1 MIKASN
7 ETRLVSEFT
16 LKFTGNW
23 IIDLGMLGFFN
34 LLEEI
39 YEWNFLETQKRIKEN
54 EEIVYYG
61 IFPFAYICSEI
72 KRKGSAI
79 PKKIIKDFVNEIY
92 KREFKSKKEI
102 FNFTWENY
110 ITKAATDHWKDYI
123 ISKAIDEN
131 KDKKFIKGTPE
142 TLKSLIKRI
151 EDFEKEFIRKNRD
164 EIKKFLD
171 KKGKFQKFKYEDIKK
186 FQDTPIKFK
195 EYGKEFVKN
204 AEEFKRIISG
214 IISEVDAYLD
224 KKWDSEVI
232 SNKNIPKE
240 RAIFY
245 RIPIANKYY
254 TNFLFFQP
262 NYTHEKQKKELY
274 YDIDSKI
281 KEKDVLGR
289 IDKTIN
295 KFLAS
300 YDKAVNIYYTP
311 LKTKYFIDIIPYLFI
326 YLLCFDRAFEYYRN
340 IGYLVFYSNDIF
352 ATYKVNKRLRLRK
365 SKIESEDDPNSI
377 FRSTWQTVIDT
388 IIEMESWWV
397 LENLYLIKYADF
409 KSKTQRFIDVEYMGI
424 SRLQATVLIDED
436 LRRNLNQR
444 LQIDEDKYKWL
455 FEEFIK
461 NKPLISTI
469 MNHLILRLNQETKQ
483 RKIQPLL
490 YSLALEAELFPEYG
504 FTHLF
509 EDPISLNTKLDE
521 LVPRIKKSRKKMD
534 LARKDIKKLLSESI
548 RENNA
553 PHLFSI
559 IRRQNKYSFANSL
572 LKLIISSQEKDKRL
586 IRHLN
591 DYIFHEIIQNDETWI
606 YYALGLFMGFI
617 GG

>member
-1 MIKASN
+1 MIKSSN
-7 ETRLVSEFT
+7 ETRLVSESS
-16 LKFTGNW
+16 LQFTGNW

-39 YEWNFLETQKRIKEN
+39 YGWNILETQKRIKEN

-72 KRKGSAI
+72 KRKGSTI
-79 PKKIIKDFVNEIY
+79 PPKIIKDFVNEIY

-123 ISKAIDEN
+123 LRRAIDEN
-131 KDKKFIKGTPE
+131 KFRQKIPE
-142 TLKSLIKRI
+142 TLKSLIERM
-151 EDFEKEFIRKNRD
+151 EDFGKEFIRKNRD

-186 FQDTPIKFK
+186 FQNTPIKFK

-204 AEEFKRIISG
+204 AEEFKRIIS
-214 IISEVDAYLD
+214 EVDAYLNE
-224 KKWDSEVI
+224 KWNSEVI

-245 RIPIANKYY
+245 KIPIDNKYY
-254 TNFLFFQP
+254 KNFLFFQP
-262 NYTHEKQKKELY
+262 SEKYTHEKQKEGLY
-274 YDIDSKI
+274 YAIDAKI
-281 KEKDVLGR
+281 KEEDVLSR

-300 YDKAVNIYYTP
+300 YGEAVNIYYTP
-311 LKTKYFIDIIPYLFI
+311 LKTEHLIDIIPYLFV

-352 ATYKVNKRLRLRK
+352 VTYNLNKRLRLRK
-365 SKIESEDDPNSI
+365 SKVESEDPNSI

-388 IIEMESWWV
+388 VIEMESWWV
-397 LENLYLIKYADF
+397 LENLYLIKYADL
-409 KSKTQRFIDVEYMGI
+409 KSDTQRFIGVEYMGI

-444 LQIDEDKYKWL
+444 LQVDENEYKWL

-469 MNHLILRLNQETKQ
+469 MDHLILRLNQKARQ
-483 RKIQPLL
+483 RKVQPLL
-490 YSLALEAELFPEYG
+490 YSLALEAELFQKHD

-509 EDPISLNTKLDE
+509 EDPISLNIRSDE
-521 LVPRIKKSRKKMD
+521 LVPRIKKSRKRMD
-534 LARKDIKKLLSESI
+534 LARKNIKKLLSESI

-559 IRRQNKYSFANSL
+559 IRRQNKYSFVNSI
-572 LKLIISSQEKDKRL
+572 LKLIISSQEKDKSL

-591 DYIFHEIIQNDETWI
+591 DYIFHEIVQNDETWI